1 MSSIKNTVYSDIVA
15 EEMPFIFTQ
24 SIYQI
29 KYLYLYVY
37 FSFYA

>member
-1 MSSIKNTVYSDIVA
+1 MSSIKNTVYSDIVD
-15 EEMPFIFTQ
+15 EEMPFTFTQ